1 MAERFPPL
9 SPAKWTVAQKTVAEA
24 LAKSPRGAVRGPYV
38 PLIYSPELAA
48 HMLHLGD
55 FIRFGGVMPPRL
67 KEILIYVV
75 ARHWSVE
82 FMFAIHAQGAAQ
94 HGIDRSIVDTI
105 AQGRRP
111 TTLSPQEDAAY
122 DAARELVQ
130 EARMSDATW
139 AALRRHFDEAG
150 AIELVAFV
158 GYYTTLAMVLNTA
171 QIEAPEGAQKLPPA
185 P

>member
-1 MAERFPPL
+1 
-9 SPAKWTVAQKTVAEA
+9 
-24 LAKSPRGAVRGPYV
+24 
-38 PLIYSPELAA
+38 
-48 HMLHLGD
+48 
-55 FIRFGGVMPPRL
+55 
-67 KEILIYVV
+67 
-75 ARHWSVE
+75 VE
-82 FMFAIHAQGAAQ
+82 FMFAIHAQAAAQ